1 MPADTGH
8 GDGGPQGR
16 GPGTVGPRN
25 GGHGDRGRGVPRTLA
40 EELRTRPDDALAAL
54 LSARPD
60 LLSPVP
66 NDLTQLATR
75 AGTRASVV
83 RAVERLDRF
92 AQQTAEALAIAPDPC
107 PYETLR
113 DLLTGDASTEDARGA
128 RGSGGSGDVRG
139 PDDAQG
145 PGGARGPDDAQDP
158 GDARGSADA
167 HGPQDARG
175 RENTRGREG
184 ARGPQDAQGPGG
196 AQGPGDTQDP
206 KYGRGTAEAPG
217 PEDARRPGEAQGPGG
232 TPSTGNAQGP
242 SDASAAGTPSAT
254 GIPSDVGPA
263 SDTGTTSGAGT
274 TPNTETPSTVG
285 PAPDTGTPSPTGTTP
300 STGPAPGARTT
311 AAAGPASGIGPT
323 PTPAAETAAGVGAA
337 SRIATPLSPD
347 ERAAIAAELPRAVA
361 TLREQAL
368 VWGGDDRLRLVR
380 TARELLAPS
389 PTSPSPTGLGPTMQ
403 EAASGMSPGRLQ
415 ELLAGDGLAPTHDP
429 VTAVAAL
436 AELFQDRARMA
447 ALLDGAPA
455 GALAVLAKLTWGP
468 PYGEASVASPTPP
481 VGWLLDHGLL
491 LPSGPRNVVLP
502 REVAL
507 HLRHGRAHRAPE
519 PLAPPLSPIT
529 EHNPQAVD
537 NTAAGQTFTALA
549 TVEELLGQWESAGPP
564 VLRAGGLSVR
574 DLKRTAVAL
583 DVSEPVAAFWIELAY
598 AAGLLASDGETDE
611 RYAPTPAYDDWLRL
625 PAEERWARL
634 AAAWLPAT
642 RTAGLVGGRDGR
654 GRTLAALGPDLDR
667 SPAPEV
673 RRRILGLLAT
683 LPPGAAAAPEVLLAR
698 LRWER
703 PAGHRGAAAAAAPG
717 AASSTGSTGITG
729 TTGTAGTAGTTGTT
743 PGITS
748 PTGTTGSVPGATS
761 PTSEDLRSRLARWT
775 IAEAEML
782 GITGRAALSSHGR
795 ALLERHPDEPPTS
808 GSDTASAHAARLL
821 APLLPEP
828 LDHVLLQADLTAVA
842 PGPLERPLA
851 ETLGVLADVESKGGA
866 TVYRFTPESVRRA
879 LDAGRTADD
888 VHTFL
893 AAHSR
898 TPVPQPLSYLVDDVA
913 RKHGRLRI
921 GAASAYLRCDDDT
934 LLAEILAD
942 RRSAGLRLRRLAP
955 TVLAAQ
961 APPDTLLEGLRA
973 MGYAPAAESAE
984 GDVLVS
990 RPEAQRTPPRT
1001 PPVPV
1006 PEGPPLPDATLLGAA
1021 VRAIRAGD
1029 LAATAPHKTVAAS
1042 GAGSGPEAGP
1052 HGSGTGSGADSGVGS
1067 GAGSRSGAR
1076 SGGGSGGGGDR
1087 LPRTTSA
1094 DTLATM
1100 QAAALTGSNVWIGYV
1115 NANGAAT
1122 QRVIAPVR
1130 VEGGFVTAYDHT
1142 SDEVRTYPLHR
1153 ITGAAELA
1161 EDAT

>member
-1 MPADTGH
+1 MPADTGRGDTGH
-8 GDGGPQGR
+8 GDGGPR
-16 GPGTVGPRN
+16 DTGPWD
-25 GGHGDRGRGVPRTLA
+25 GGHGNRGRAVPRTLA

-54 LSARPD
+54 LRARPD

-92 AQQTAEALAIAPDPC
+92 ALQTAEALAVAPDPC
-107 PYETLR
+107 PYEALR
-113 DLLTGDASTEDARGA
+113 DLLTGDEGAEEAGGEGDARGA
-128 RGSGGSGDVRG
+128 EEAEGAG
-139 PDDAQG
+139 AALQG
-145 PGGARGPDDAQDP
+145 PG
-158 GDARGSADA
+158 
-167 HGPQDARG
+167 
-175 RENTRGREG
+175 
-184 ARGPQDAQGPGG
+184 
-196 AQGPGDTQDP
+196 
-206 KYGRGTAEAPG
+206 
-217 PEDARRPGEAQGPGG
+217 
-232 TPSTGNAQGP
+232 NASP
-242 SDASAAGTPSAT
+242 ASPL
-254 GIPSDVGPA
+254 GPA
-263 SDTGTTSGAGT
+263 S
-274 TPNTETPSTVG
+274 P
-285 PAPDTGTPSPTGTTP
+285 
-300 STGPAPGARTT
+300 
-311 AAAGPASGIGPT
+311 AGPASG
-323 PTPAAETAAGVGAA
+323 TAALGAE
-337 SRIATPLSPD
+337 

-361 TLREQAL
+361 TLRDQAL

-389 PTSPSPTGLGPTMQ
+389 PTSPSPTGLGPTVQ
-403 EAASGMSPGRLQ
+403 EATSGMSPGRLQ
-415 ELLAGDGLAPTHDP
+415 ELLASAGLPPTHDP

-447 ALLDGAPA
+447 ALLGGAPT
-455 GALAVLAKLTWGP
+455 GAATVLAKLTWGP
-468 PYGEASVASPTPP
+468 PYGEVSVASPTPP
-481 VGWLLDHGLL
+481 VGWLLDRGLL

-519 PLAPPLSPIT
+519 PLAPPLSPT
-529 EHNPQAVD
+529 AEYDPQAVD

-549 TVEELLGQWESAGPP
+549 TVEELLGQWENAGPP

-574 DLKRTAVAL
+574 DLKRAAVAL

-598 AAGLLASDGETDE
+598 AAGLVASDGETDE

-642 RTAGLVGGRDGR
+642 RTAGLVGGRDNR

-673 RRRILGLLAT
+673 RRRVLELLAT
-683 LPPGAAAAPEVLLAR
+683 LPPGAAAVPEVLLNR

-703 PAGHRGAAAAAAPG
+703 PTSHRGAPAAAAAG
-717 AASSTGSTGITG
+717 AA
-729 TTGTAGTAGTTGTT
+729 
-743 PGITS
+743 
-748 PTGTTGSVPGATS
+748 PGATS
-761 PTSEDLRSRLARWT
+761 PTWGAPSAASPSREDLRSRLARWAV
-775 IAEAEML
+775 AEAEML
-782 GITGRAALSSHGR
+782 GITGRGALSSHGR
-795 ALLERHPDEPPTS
+795 ALLEPHPDEPPAARI
-808 GSDTASAHAARLL
+808 DTASAHAARLL

-851 ETLGVLADVESKGGA
+851 ETLGILADVESKGGA

-898 TPVPQPLSYLVDDVA
+898 TPVPQPLTYLVNDVA

-921 GAASAYLRCDDDT
+921 GAASAYLRCDDDA

-1006 PEGPPLPDATLLGAA
+1006 PEGPPVADATLLGAA

-1029 LAATAPHKTVAAS
+1029 LAATAPHKPAAAAEARPEAAS
-1042 GAGSGPEAGP
+1042 GSQPGAGA
-1052 HGSGTGSGADSGVGS
+1052 
-1067 GAGSRSGAR
+1067 GAGSTAT
-1076 SGGGSGGGGDR
+1076 GDR

-1115 NANGAAT
+1115 NANGAAS

-1142 SDEVRTYPLHR
+1142 ADEVRTYPLHR